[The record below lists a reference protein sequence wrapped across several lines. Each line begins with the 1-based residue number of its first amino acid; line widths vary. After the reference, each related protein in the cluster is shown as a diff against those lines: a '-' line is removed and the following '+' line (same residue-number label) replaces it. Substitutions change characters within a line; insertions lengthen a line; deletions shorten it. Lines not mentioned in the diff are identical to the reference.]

1 MQESDAK
8 AMDLALSTTDASTY
22 GRSRDIAGEVGE
34 AHYSNVTLISFCAG
48 KLAHP
53 EQVYGSAPLCKDSI
67 SNTPL
72 PVWCGDYSAVMVI
85 EARLR
90 QLKCLPACGGVR
102 TADFISTWRASIN
115 QMEAAGFLPG
125 LRQLLSM
132 FADGL
137 PNNTVAFINL
147 YDSIMLCL
155 NDSDDNALPN
165 IHLGISRGIAA
176 GLAGFLMSSM

>member
-1 MQESDAK
+1 
-8 AMDLALSTTDASTY
+8 
-22 GRSRDIAGEVGE
+22 
-34 AHYSNVTLISFCAG
+34 
-48 KLAHP
+48 
-53 EQVYGSAPLCKDSI
+53 
-67 SNTPL
+67 
-72 PVWCGDYSAVMVI
+72 
-85 EARLR
+85 
-90 QLKCLPACGGVR
+90 
-102 TADFISTWRASIN
+102 
-115 QMEAAGFLPG
+115 MEAAGFLPG
-125 LRQLLSM
+125 LWQLLSM